1 MALAITGVI
10 KGTSKRKLYE
20 ELGLESLKDR
30 TWLRHLCY
38 LHRIASTK
46 MRPYLKKSFP
56 PPPPPPKVAKN
67 PGSFKPS
74 RCCNEPF
81 QNSFLSFT
89 ISEGN
94 KLNPKVANINTRP
107 IKNSIYDIYDRL
119 GVKLFHR
126 LRLELSHLREK
137 KSSQTPSVH
146 YFHGL

>member
-1 MALAITGVI
+1 MKYFL
-10 KGTSKRKLYE
+10 
-20 ELGLESLKDR
+20 
-30 TWLRHLCY
+30 
-38 LHRIASTK
+38 
-46 MRPYLKKSFP
+46 P
-56 PPPPPPKVAKN
+56 PHPPPPKVAKN

-137 KSSQTPSVH
+137 KVRRHRQSIIFMV
-146 YFHGL
+146 FRN

>member
-38 LHRIASTK
+38 LHKIASTK
-46 MRPYLKKSFP
+46 MRPYLFEIL